1 MINIWRR
8 CVKEEV
14 EGEGG
19 DSGER
24 DWLGAPQQFP
34 SSRCS
39 AEVAL
44 LLFLLLLLLL
54 GAIFFSSNCL
64 VFFVYY

>member
-1 MINIWRR
+1 M
-8 CVKEEV
+8 KKV

-39 AEVAL
+39 AEVGT
-44 LLFLLLLLLL
+44 LFLLRFTSINGLFCMEEL
-54 GAIFFSSNCL
+54 FN
-64 VFFVYY
+64 